1 MRIPIAFLLAV
12 CAWGQDYD
20 IVIRGGRVLDPE
32 SKLDAV
38 RDLGI
43 RGGVIRAVSEKPLT
57 GKRVLDAKGHIVA
70 PGFIDLHSHGQDE
83 ESYRAKA
90 MDGVTTALEM
100 EVGVGDIAAWYAERE
115 GKALVNFGATIGHIP
130 VRMRHFRD
138 SGTFL
143 PADHGANRRPSEE
156 DITEIKR
163 QIERGLQLG
172 APGVGMG
179 LMYTPGGT
187 ALEYLEVFRVA
198 ARFRVPVYAH
208 VNSGVEGLNEAIGYA
223 SVTGAPLHVVH
234 LNSSGGK
241 RNTPHFLRMIE
252 EARARGMDITTE
264 CYPYTAGQ
272 TLIESAVFSDGWR
285 ERLGSQYSD
294 LMWVATGERL
304 TEESFTRYRKIG
316 GSVISFTNSEEMV
329 ARAVASKLTM
339 IASDGILRNGLG
351 HPRSA
356 GTYARVLGRYVRE
369 QKALTWMDA
378 VTKMSY
384 LPAQRLQ
391 ARVSAMRNKGRIRT
405 GADADLAVFDPRRVI
420 DHSTYQKP
428 GLYSEGFRYVLVG
441 GVPVV
446 SEGKLQESIL
456 PGKGIRAP
464 AQ

>member
-1 MRIPIAFLLAV
+1 MRILILSLLAV
-12 CAWGQDYD
+12 SAWGQDYD

-32 SKLDAV
+32 SNLDAV
-38 RDLGI
+38 RDVGI

-57 GKRVLDAKGHIVA
+57 GRRVLDAKGHIVA

-100 EVGVGDIAAWYAERE
+100 EVGVGDITAWYAERE

-130 VRMRHFRD
+130 IRMRHFRD

-143 PADHGANRRPSEE
+143 PADHGANRRASDE

-163 QIERGLQLG
+163 LIERGLQLG

-187 ALEYLEVFRVA
+187 AIEYLEVFRVA

-223 SVTGAPLHVVH
+223 AITGAPLHVVH

-241 RNTPHFLRMIE
+241 RNTPQFLRIVE
-252 EARARGMDITTE
+252 EARTRGLDVTTE

-272 TLIESAVFSDGWR
+272 TLIESAVFSDGFR
-285 ERLGSQYSD
+285 ERLGIQYSD
-294 LMWVATGERL
+294 LMWVQTGERL
-304 TEESFTRYRKIG
+304 TEESFARYRKMG

-329 ARAVASKLTM
+329 ELAVASRYTM

-356 GTYARVLGRYVRE
+356 GTYARVLGRYARE
-369 QKALTWMDA
+369 RKALGLMDA
-378 VTKMSY
+378 IRKMSY
-384 LPAQRLQ
+384 LPAQRLE
-391 ARVSAMRNKGRIRT
+391 ARVPSMRNRGRIRV
-405 GADADLAVFDPRRVI
+405 GAEADIAVFDSERVI

-428 GLYSEGFRYVLVG
+428 GQYSEGFRYVLVG
-441 GVPVV
+441 GVAVV
-446 SEGKLQESIL
+446 SEGKLQESTL

-464 AQ
+464 AK